1 MHLRVPHNRRRLRPQ
16 NLEVPT
22 EPTWRDRTPLEQG
35 SDQVATTDDVPTYST
50 KPAFVCN
57 IPRQRKD
64 NRWSSIDGGMLIS
77 YAVAVISITQ
87 AFLLLPSA
95 RGFGFGYAPPS
106 RCFASLP
113 SHDLSIQITS
123 TIALKRSR
131 IHLYANSGNEND
143 IESSSRDGNNIGNKS
158 SNPRRRKK
166 SPSSG
171 RPPKNFI
178 RKQYKVKKTKSE
190 DGAEGRGSTG
200 GKRVSSRSLQ
210 SPLPSSTSDMLN
222 GNKEGSVDRKN
233 DGDSN
238 EPIDSISKNSNS
250 STLPSVR
257 DQMSSS
263 HHPRAKMKK
272 LSSSSYS
279 TLLPPPSILSKMGNN
294 VSGRRWAS
302 GTIGGQIGSG
312 TDGRRTPN
320 DAQRKNRGVQAPVS
334 ASSKDENEGEQNSSK
349 NSSNKDTNSQ
359 RHESSSNSGNKNES
373 KSSFSAEGSA
383 WDSVFDYL
391 PSSPPSSSSSTT
403 SEKEIPITDLPQWG
417 SLFENQPGVPYPS
430 STAPSDLFSP
440 SAFPSPAL
448 DGVLPVSELFYRS
461 TQSISNHVNNDYE
474 VEGNETSESKKQSK
488 KKKSIRDQ
496 SVHDDEEGDD
506 EELPFSA
513 EQSDRLSIPGNKIQ
527 IRRNEAMMDKDD
539 GTPLFLD
546 EIAHGMGMSLGG
558 GSFPSEAV
566 QRELTNMAE
575 QEQEEQRRL
584 ELRILQ
590 QQGMDGPN
598 DKSAGGRVK
607 EGIALSREDEN
618 NTSRKNSVDGS
629 DGSKAVKP
637 RGRKGKGASR
647 GDRAAGRKM
656 VRRGMEMLVGGEP
669 INADPPQQSIELNYY
684 RKHGKLW
691 PRAITTNSP
700 DFGPLLHMH
709 SAAKVSYVSIGL
721 YCENF
726 VSMAQKWKIC
736 PDDLRFVVSEHEVR
750 RRNLEAAAKHEA
762 AKDAKE
768 QRILP
773 SVSDE
778 DMEALIQTLSSKS
791 DGNGTNYTDDDNFSA
806 NGLEVDIDEGVI
818 SDGSG
823 RTIMFNPRE
832 LNAPKGFGTQK
843 SIKKKARESLG
854 GGSGMDLEKSLI
866 PVHTLKDEESRK
878 GGLISRDQI
887 ESEGKLMFTLGGEL
901 KFSLGVTRSDLES
914 GHGGAFRRVLREG
927 IGASINAKDMGFD
940 VHIAKLVI
948 VDAEGGSTDVVVQ
961 FQLDP
966 QEAMDIGEAE
976 RAAKE
981 VNGALASA
989 MDDGKMALALAHA
1002 AKEEKGWTSK
1012 VRDRIVEEFLFETE
1026 DDDEDKEY
1034 NGSDEDDNDSVDED
1048 DIFGSDDSGS
1058 ASKNESQSEKE
1069 TEGIEYDGPFGMEGD
1084 VIHAKDDIWLGGGN
1098 GGVFFDYS
1106 ESNRIN
1112 SPYKGE
1118 LGPYLLDAVTE
1129 RARQNHPRVIAI
1141 GDVHGCID
1149 ELQALLRKCD
1159 YHPGDV
1165 IVFLGDLVCKGPD
1178 SLSVVQMAREIGAIG
1193 VRGNHDFEVVRW
1205 HQAIKSGADP
1215 PVIGSEHY
1223 YVASALGTADL
1234 KWMYSLPWYIS
1245 SGFLGALFVHAG
1257 FVSGIKL
1264 AKQNP
1269 RLMMNMR
1276 SILPD
1281 GTVTSK
1287 FFNNW
1292 PWARLWDGPQTVFF
1306 GHDADRGLQKYEHA
1320 IGLDTGC
1327 VYGGKLTACILPERR
1342 LVSVNAKREYFQYRR
1357 KHFD

>member
-1 MHLRVPHNRRRLRPQ
+1 MYLRVPNNRRRLRQQ
-16 NLEVPT
+16 NLD
-22 EPTWRDRTPLEQG
+22 EPMELTTLDGTSLEHASEQL
-35 SDQVATTDDVPTYST
+35 ATNSGVSINATKST
-50 KPAFVCN
+50 SGCN
-57 IPRQRKD
+57 IPRQRKKTSL
-64 NRWSSIDGGMLIS
+64 SSIDTGMLIS
-77 YAVAVISITQ
+77 YAIVVISIIQ
-87 AFLLLPSA
+87 SISFVPSA
-95 RGFGFGYAPPS
+95 CGFGFGYAPSS
-106 RCFASLP
+106 RRFAYLP
-113 SHDLSIQITS
+113 SQNIPIERTS
-123 TIALKRSR
+123 TIGLKRSR
-131 IHLYANSGNEND
+131 IRLYANSGDDND
-143 IESSSRDGNNIGNKS
+143 KRSSSRDGNNSGKKS
-158 SNPRRRKK
+158 SKSRRKK
-166 SPSSG
+166 SSSSSG
-171 RPPKNFI
+171 RPPKNFT
-178 RKQYKVKKTKSE
+178 RKQYKVKKSTNQ
-190 DGAEGRGSTG
+190 DGGNGNGSRG
-200 GKRVSSRSLQ
+200 GKRFSSRS
-210 SPLPSSTSDMLN
+210 SPSSAATSF
-222 GNKEGSVDRKN
+222 N
-233 DGDSN
+233 DGKGSSIVRENDDDSN
-238 EPIDSISKNSNS
+238 KRNESRSNKNN
-250 STLPSVR
+250 TPTMPSVR

-279 TLLPPPSILSKMGNN
+279 TLLPPPSILSRMGNN
-294 VSGRRWAS
+294 VSGTRWTS
-302 GTIGGQIGSG
+302 GTIDGQTGSGSGNRGKTNDIVSKKRGGQ
-312 TDGRRTPN
+312 
-320 DAQRKNRGVQAPVS
+320 AQ
-334 ASSKDENEGEQNSSK
+334 ASSSSTQENEGERSSYKFASNKGIKSQDHASSSK
-349 NSSNKDTNSQ
+349 
-359 RHESSSNSGNKNES
+359 SGAKNELP
-373 KSSFSAEGSA
+373 SSISTGGSA
-383 WDSVFDYL
+383 WDIVLDHNS
-391 PSSPPSSSSSTT
+391 PSPPSSSSSTT
-403 SEKEIPITDLPQWG
+403 SGKETLSTDLPQWG
-417 SLFENQPGVPYPS
+417 SLFENQTGAPYPS
-430 STAPSDLFSP
+430 SAASSDLFSP

-461 TQSISNHVNNDYE
+461 TQSISNSVNSDYE
-474 VEGNETSESKKQSK
+474 VETSELRQQNK
-488 KKKSIRDQ
+488 KKKSIQDQ
-496 SVHDDEEGDD
+496 SVDEDEEGDD

-527 IRRNEAMMDKDD
+527 IRRNQATMDKDNSS
-539 GTPLFLD
+539 PLFLD
-546 EIAHGMGMSLGG
+546 EIANGMGMSIGG
-558 GSFPSEAV
+558 DSFPSEAV

-584 ELRILQ
+584 ELRTQQQQQ
-590 QQGMDGPN
+590 QQGVDN
-598 DKSAGGRVK
+598 SSTGGRNK
-607 EGIALSREDEN
+607 EGVALSRDDDI
-618 NTSRKNSVDGS
+618 NTKKKEVVDAS
-629 DGSKAVKP
+629 DGRKAVKP
-637 RGRKGKGASR
+637 RSRKGKGDSR

-656 VRRGMEMLVGGEP
+656 VRRGMEMLVAGEP
-669 INADPPQQSIELNYY
+669 INADPPQRSIELNYY
-684 RKHGKLW
+684 RKHGNLW
-691 PRAITTNSP
+691 SRAITTNSP

-709 SAAKVSYVSIGL
+709 SAAKVSKESIGL

-726 VSMAQKWKIC
+726 VSMTQKWKIC

-750 RRNLEAAAKHEA
+750 RRNLEAAAEHAA
-762 AKDAKE
+762 AKGTKE
-768 QRILP
+768 QRISP
-773 SVSDE
+773 SVSND
-778 DMEALIQTLSSKS
+778 DMEALIQSLSFESG
-791 DGNGTNYTDDDNFSA
+791 GNSAENADHDNISV
-806 NGLEVDIDEGVI
+806 NGFEVDIDEGVI

-832 LNAPKGFGTQK
+832 LNAPKGFGAQK
-843 SIKKKARESLG
+843 SIKKKVRESLG
-854 GGSGMDLEKSLI
+854 GGSGMDSEKSLI
-866 PVHTLKDEESRK
+866 PVHTLKDGESSKNR
-878 GGLISRDQI
+878 LVSRDEI

-927 IGASINAKDMGFD
+927 IGASINAKEMGFD

-1002 AKEEKGWTSK
+1002 AREEKGWTSK

-1034 NGSDEDDNDSVDED
+1034 SGSDEED
-1048 DIFGSDDSGS
+1048 DDDPVDDDDSFSSEDFGS
-1058 ASKNESQSEKE
+1058 ASKNESESKK
-1069 TEGIEYDGPFGMEGD
+1069 GIEDDEYDGPFGMDGD

-1129 RARQNHPRVIAI
+1129 RARQNQPRVIAI

-1149 ELQALLRKCD
+1149 ELQLLLRKCD

-1165 IVFLGDLVCKGPD
+1165 IIFLGDLVCKGPD

-1245 SGFLGALFVHAG
+1245 STHLSALFVHAG
-1257 FVSGIKL
+1257 FVSGIRL

-1292 PWARLWDGPQTVFF
+1292 PWARLWDGPHTVFF